1 MHLVFATA
9 KAVSLYLCL
18 IVAAKMAQF
27 GRWKINFVSAKLRPT
42 PTPTHVLQFVVK
54 VAVAKGMFKYLQL
67 QLASDRQ

>member
-1 MHLVFATA
+1 
-9 KAVSLYLCL
+9 
-18 IVAAKMAQF
+18 MAQF
-27 GRWKINFVSAKLRPT
+27 GRWKINFVSAKLR

>member
-1 MHLVFATA
+1 
-9 KAVSLYLCL
+9 
-18 IVAAKMAQF
+18 MAQF